1 MCCYQINA
9 IFHYWH
15 NFIRKFNIL
24 KVMHDIC
31 QTVGKTLGK
40 LLLQRHVDNMSAIIT
55 FNNALLVDI
64 INDNESRYNTPTSS
78 NSL

>member
-1 MCCYQINA
+1 M
-9 IFHYWH
+9 
-15 NFIRKFNIL
+15 L
-24 KVMHDIC
+24 DIC

-55 FNNALLVDI
+55 FYNAILVDI
-64 INDNESRYNTPTSS
+64 INDIKSRYNIPTSS